1 MRPVC
6 DAPVKSIR
14 LRITGWAACWCA
26 AILLVGCSHPNGLHD
41 SWDRKAAAS
50 YLDQREAV
58 WSTWPAA
65 ARDHGTFCVSCHTAL
80 AYSLSRPTLRS
91 ALAEQAPSIQEIKLI
106 ENVRTRV
113 RLWSDTDPYYN
124 NMAGQSRG
132 TEAVLNALILAS
144 NDAASGGHLSAD
156 TRSAF
161 DHLWATQQTAGDT
174 KGAWLWILFD
184 NEPWEASDSPYYGA
198 ALAAV
203 AVGTA
208 PDNYRS
214 APEIQNNIALLRNY
228 LVQNSA
234 AQTPINRVNLLW
246 ASEKLPGLLD
256 KQQQQSII
264 AEILSAQRADGG
276 WCLSSLVG
284 SWKREDGT
292 PQVLKSD
299 GYATGFITYVLQGAG
314 MSSDDVHVKQGLSWL
329 VQNQSWWSGRWSAYS
344 LNRRRHDPF
353 SNVSQFMDDAAT
365 AYAVLALT
373 QAEGSENSGAA
384 EHVTSEISA
393 LGLK

>member
-1 MRPVC
+1 
-6 DAPVKSIR
+6 
-14 LRITGWAACWCA
+14 
-26 AILLVGCSHPNGLHD
+26 
-41 SWDRKAAAS
+41 
-50 YLDQREAV
+50 
-58 WSTWPAA
+58 
-65 ARDHGTFCVSCHTAL
+65 
-80 AYSLSRPTLRS
+80 
-91 ALAEQAPSIQEIKLI
+91 
-106 ENVRTRV
+106 
-113 RLWSDTDPYYN
+113 
-124 NMAGQSRG
+124 MAGQSRG